1 MKDVFKYVSLVIFV
15 AFSNNI
21 NAFCSYAGFDINNTN
36 NQLTIPESEARYPLV
51 IISPGGRN
59 GGSLKGYK
67 SWINF
72 YKKKGIATLFIDS
85 IKSHNCNKVG
95 RWEDGDEFRQKDLK
109 SALIAIKNIDS
120 IDTNNIFIQGH
131 SAGSSMSMTASKG
144 LISDNGIRGAFT
156 LYPAVYA
163 CEEWG
168 KLEDKIPSLVF
179 IGEKD
184 MPLVRCWKSIG
195 SPNYIEIEDAVHTYD
210 LKFKERCHST
220 RFKNFGQLDQCYKHN
235 AKGLAKTRKMI
246 LGFINENRQ

>member
-1 MKDVFKYVSLVIFV
+1 MKHLFLSLAVLVIS
-15 AFSNNI
+15 FSVKF
-21 NAFCSYAGFDINNTN
+21 AYAGCSYSGFDINNAN
-36 NQLTIPESEARYPLV
+36 NLLTIPESEGRHPIV
-51 IISPGGRN
+51 IISPGGRS

-72 YKKKGIATLFIDS
+72 YKKKRIATLFIDS

-109 SALIAIKNIDS
+109 SALLAIKNIDS

-246 LGFINENRQ
+246 LGFIKENRQ